1 VDGSSTISYVLVRNG
16 GSDPPS
22 ICSAAPGSRRGGVGV
37 GLSAWWVIGGAGS
50 WLGLVGWGLGWVGG
64 GREFLGRAEFSRRL
78 GCGCGRREMRERDE
92 GGAET
97 GFGSQCAA
105 VVWVR

>member
-1 VDGSSTISYVLVRNG
+1 MVGDR
-16 GSDPPS
+16 
-22 ICSAAPGSRRGGVGV
+22 RRGFLVGSGWLGV
-37 GLSAWWVIGGAGS
+37 GL
-50 WLGLVGWGLGWVGG
+50 GWG